1 MRGEK
6 DGPKYDNTG
15 LLAHN
20 MQNSGHSIRE
30 RVVLFG
36 IEAGG
41 FFFTIYWLKIA
52 VAHQI
57 WADLRPKFN
66 RENMEIT
73 FDT

>member
-41 FFFTIYWLKIA
+41 FFYNLL
-52 VAHQI
+52 V
-57 WADLRPKFN
+57 
-66 RENMEIT
+66 ENCCCSPDMG
-73 FDT
+73 